1 MTKMK
6 LNQRLEE
13 AVVSRLIQLQA
24 TQKIPLSDLISNA
37 LDALERELKLP
48 ETLVERVEKIEG
60 ALILL
65 ASLFQE
71 KMEEASVNEKERL
84 KSMLQ
89 LLDTR
94 IQAHDQAEQARFE
107 KITTHR
113 SL

>member
-1 MTKMK
+1 MANKK

-13 AVVSRLIQLQA
+13 EVVSRLMLLQA
-24 TQKIPLSDLISNA
+24 SQKIPLSDLISNA

-48 ETLVERVEKIEG
+48 ETLVERVEKIES